1 MALIQRNREPTPYEL
16 RMFGLLLAVFFGL
29 TGAVV
34 LWRAGSWRIATVC
47 WTTAT
52 LLAIVYYCVP
62 SVKRPMYMVW
72 MAVMYPIGWIIT
84 HVLLALVY
92 YGWITPI
99 GLLIRLFGYD
109 PMRRRLDRT
118 AKSNWIRRKPIKNVD
133 RYFRQY

>member
-1 MALIQRNREPTPYEL
+1 
-16 RMFGLLLAVFFGL
+16 
-29 TGAVV
+29 
-34 LWRAGSWRIATVC
+34 
-47 WTTAT
+47 
-52 LLAIVYYCVP
+52 
-62 SVKRPMYMVW
+62 
-72 MAVMYPIGWIIT
+72 
-84 HVLLALVY
+84 VLLALVY